1 MGCKTGTTTLN
12 HRSRDDEL
20 GPLYRW
26 QLSLDAS
33 HFKDLKLA
41 ASNMLEA
48 PRRAFE
54 AAIVLKYCVGNV
66 RQGEMVFG

>member
-1 MGCKTGTTTLN
+1 
-12 HRSRDDEL
+12 
-20 GPLYRW
+20 
-26 QLSLDAS
+26 LSLDAS

-54 AAIVLKYCVGNV
+54 AAIVLKYCAGNV
-66 RQGEMVFG
+66 RQGEIVFG